1 LIDSIDDFFFRIDEV
16 ERRSDFDEE
25 ARREIDDDESD
36 DDDDD
41 MKNAEI
47 DRDDDSMNDLSEV
60 DRRDFFS
67 RKSFIDE
74 SHLMN

>member
-1 LIDSIDDFFFRIDEV
+1 LIDSTDGFFFRIDEI
-16 ERRSDFDEE
+16 EKRSDFDEE
-25 ARREIDDDESD
+25 ARREIDDNESD

-41 MKNAEI
+41 MRNAEI

-67 RKSFIDE
+67 RKSFINE